1 MDKQEIINQ
10 ARHIGTYDTSILP
23 DEDCCSLFT
32 PKHPATHSTVNEI
45 DKVETNL
52 QVDRLVQMAIE
63 NTEVRTF
70 SSV

>member
-32 PKHPATHSTVNEI
+32 PKHHATPSTVNEI